1 MDRAL
6 LADFLR
12 ARREALQPEDVGLPR
27 GSRRRAGGLR
37 REEVAMLAGM
47 STDYYSRIEQRRGPM
62 PSEPILAAL
71 AQGLK
76 LTPSER
82 EHLFALGGHSS
93 PRRSLRDER
102 VSPAVTRI
110 VERLGDA
117 PAIVFSRFGE
127 ALLQTPGAV
136 ALFGDYTRFSGMSRY
151 LVYRWFTDPAQRAI
165 YPPDDHDLR
174 GRVFTVD
181 LRAAYTADPTGT
193 AGQIVEALLAVSPE
207 FAEVWRRHEVDV
219 THHHELKRYR
229 HPVLGDLEMYS
240 RRLYDPDE
248 GQDLLVFMAEPG
260 SASEEKLQR
269 LIPADGSGDGSGSGD
284 GDSDGSGAEALI

>member
-47 STDYYSRIEQRRGPM
+47 SADYYSRIEQQRGPM
-62 PSEPILAAL
+62 PSEQMLDAL
-71 AQGLK
+71 ARGLQ
-76 LTPSER
+76 LSPSER
-82 EHLFALGGHSS
+82 KHLFALGGHSDL
-93 PRRSLRDER
+93 RRALRDER
-102 VSPAVTRI
+102 VSPAMVRI
-110 VERLGDA
+110 VERLADT
-117 PAIVFSRFGE
+117 PAMVFSQFGE
-127 ALLQTPGAV
+127 TLLQTRAAV
-136 ALFGDYTRFSGMSRY
+136 ALFGDYTRFSGMARY

-165 YPPDDHDLR
+165 YPPEDHALR

-181 LRAAYTADPTGT
+181 LRAVYTADPTGT
-193 AGQIVEALLAVSPE
+193 AGEIVEALLAVSPE
-207 FAEVWRRHEVDV
+207 FAEVWRLHEVDV
-219 THHHELKRYR
+219 THHLELKRYC
-229 HPVLGDLEMYS
+229 HPELGELEMYS

-260 SASEEKLQR
+260 SPSEEKLQR
-269 LIPADGSGDGSGSGD
+269 LVAVDGSGD
-284 GDSDGSGAEALI
+284 EAMA